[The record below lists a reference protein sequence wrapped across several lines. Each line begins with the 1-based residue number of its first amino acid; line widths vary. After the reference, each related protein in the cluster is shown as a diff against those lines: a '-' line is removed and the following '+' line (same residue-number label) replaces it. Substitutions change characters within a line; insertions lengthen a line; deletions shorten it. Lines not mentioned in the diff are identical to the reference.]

1 MPYYVYEA
9 RNKAG
14 KSVKNQTFAVNKQEL
29 IKILQKEGLMIVSVK
44 ESAPMEERYRKS
56 IHKKTKLRDLILF
69 SKEMAI
75 LLENG
80 VPIIDAFDIISKQI
94 ESSELSKVV
103 KQMKQD
109 VEAGGT
115 FCDAIAKHPKV
126 FGTFWHDMIEAGE
139 LSGQLPFVIRQVA
152 IFLESRDELR
162 KKTVN
167 AFLYPA
173 LLLILATFTIFVFVF
188 RVVPIFEELFSTF
201 NTKLPF
207 FTTVVVTLSEIL
219 RRFFVVGIVI
229 AVIAAFLIRQTIA
242 TKQGRRLYENAVL
255 NTPLIGSILMALST
269 EKLTTTLGVLLKSG
283 IPIIKALEVSAKATQ
298 SVVFT
303 ERMEEAKVKVMAGL
317 PLSDAMQQTGLFP
330 PLVIQLVLVGEKTG
344 NFSGMMEEISKYY
357 SDLIDTAVTRFTTLL
372 GPIVLIIMAFIIGSL
387 IIAMFMPIFKLTGL
401 G

>member
-1 MPYYVYEA
+1 M
-9 RNKAG
+9 R
-14 KSVKNQTFAVNKQEL
+14 
-29 IKILQKEGLMIVSVK
+29 
-44 ESAPMEERYRKS
+44 
-56 IHKKTKLRDLILF
+56 
-69 SKEMAI
+69 
-75 LLENG
+75 
-80 VPIIDAFDIISKQI
+80 
-94 ESSELSKVV
+94 
-103 KQMKQD
+103 
-109 VEAGGT
+109 
-115 FCDAIAKHPKV
+115 
-126 FGTFWHDMIEAGE
+126 EAGE
-139 LSGQLPFVIRQVA
+139 LSGQLPFVIRRVA

-207 FTTVVVTLSEIL
+207 FTSLVVSLSEIL
-219 RRFFVVGIVI
+219 RRFFVVGIII
-229 AVIAAFLIRQTIA
+229 AVIAAFIIRKTIS
-242 TKQGRRLYENAVL
+242 TKQGRRLYENAIL
-255 NTPLIGSILMALST
+255 NTPLIGGILMALST

-283 IPIIKALEVSAKATQ
+283 IPIIKAIEVSAKATQ

-372 GPIVLIIMAFIIGSL
+372 GPIVLIIMAFVIGGL